1 MKREQKEIFIK
12 NLKTILSEN
21 SLVLVFHYRGMS
33 MTDMTELR
41 VQSFNSGC
49 NIKVTKNRLTKL
61 ALEGTDKSELSG
73 LFDGPTAI
81 AYSNDPVQLTK
92 LLTNFAKNN
101 SNLVILGGI
110 MDNEILTVE
119 KIDRSNNYYRD
130 NRGTHPLSIDDD
142 ILLYALN
149 INPELISYFRLSP
162 FHWDFGANRLKAAR
176 YHHRNLFFPMKFN
189 QTAIQHPSRRQL
201 GPAMLVF

>member
-1 MKREQKEIFIK
+1 MKRDQKETFIK
-12 NLKTILSEN
+12 NLKTIIGEN
-21 SLVLVFHYRGMS
+21 SLILVFHYRGMS
-33 MTDMTELR
+33 MTDMTDLR

-73 LFDGPTAI
+73 FFDGPTAI

-92 LLTNFAKNN
+92 LLTNFSKNN

-119 KIDRSNNYYRD
+119 KIEI
-130 NRGTHPLSIDDD
+130 LSKLPSLEEIRAQL
-142 ILLYALN
+142 IG
-149 INPELISYFRLSP
+149 LISSP
-162 FHWDFGANRLKAAR
+162 AQKIASILTASSGDLARVFKA
-176 YHHRNLFFPMKFN
+176 YSTK
-189 QTAIQHPSRRQL
+189 
-201 GPAMLVF
+201 

>member
-61 ALEGTDKSELSG
+61 ALEGTDKSELSE

-81 AYSNDPVQLTK
+81 AYSNDPVELTK

-119 KIDRSNNYYRD
+119 KIEI
-130 NRGTHPLSIDDD
+130 LSKLPSLEEIRAQL
-142 ILLYALN
+142 IG
-149 INPELISYFRLSP
+149 LISTPAQKIASVL
-162 FHWDFGANRLKAAR
+162 AAPSGDLTR
-176 YHHRNLFFPMKFN
+176 VFN
-189 QTAIQHPSRRQL
+189 AYSTK
-201 GPAMLVF
+201 

>member
-1 MKREQKEIFIK
+1 MNREQKELFVQ
-12 NLKTILSEN
+12 NLKSIITEN

-33 MTDMTELR
+33 VTDMTDLR

-61 ALEGTDKSELSG
+61 ALEGSDKAALSEF
-73 LFDGPTAI
+73 FDGPTAI

-110 MDNEILTVE
+110 MDNEILSVE
-119 KIDRSNNYYRD
+119 KIEI
-130 NRGTHPLSIDDD
+130 LSKLPSLEGIRAQL
-142 ILLYALN
+142 IG
-149 INPELISYFRLSP
+149 LISSP
-162 FHWDFGANRLKAAR
+162 AQKIASVLTAPSGDLAR
-176 YHHRNLFFPMKFN
+176 IFN
-189 QTAIQHPSRRQL
+189 AY
-201 GPAMLVF
+201 GNK

>member
-1 MKREQKEIFIK
+1 MNREQKELFVQ
-12 NLKTILSEN
+12 NLKSIITEN

-33 MTDMTELR
+33 VTDMTDLR

-61 ALEGTDKSELSG
+61 ALEGSDKAALSEF
-73 LFDGPTAI
+73 FDGPTAI

-110 MDNEILTVE
+110 MDNEILSVE
-119 KIDRSNNYYRD
+119 KIEI
-130 NRGTHPLSIDDD
+130 LSKLPSLEEIRAQL
-142 ILLYALN
+142 IG
-149 INPELISYFRLSP
+149 LISSP
-162 FHWDFGANRLKAAR
+162 AQKIASVLTAPSGDLAR
-176 YHHRNLFFPMKFN
+176 VFN
-189 QTAIQHPSRRQL
+189 AYSNK
-201 GPAMLVF
+201 

>member
-33 MTDMTELR
+33 MTDMTDLR

-61 ALEGTDKSELSG
+61 ALEGTDKSELSE

-81 AYSNDPVQLTK
+81 AYSNDPVELTK

-119 KIDRSNNYYRD
+119 KIEI
-130 NRGTHPLSIDDD
+130 LSKLPSLEEIRAQL
-142 ILLYALN
+142 IG
-149 INPELISYFRLSP
+149 LISTP
-162 FHWDFGANRLKAAR
+162 AR
-176 YHHRNLFFPMKFN
+176 NIASVLNAPPGDLARVFN
-189 QTAIQHPSRRQL
+189 AYSTK
-201 GPAMLVF
+201 

>member
-33 MTDMTELR
+33 MTDMTDLR
-41 VQSFNSGC
+41 VKSFNSGS

-61 ALEGTDKSELSG
+61 ALQGTDKSELSE

-81 AYSNDPVQLTK
+81 AYSNDPVELTK

-119 KIDRSNNYYRD
+119 KIEI
-130 NRGTHPLSIDDD
+130 LSKLPSLEEIRAQL
-142 ILLYALN
+142 IG
-149 INPELISYFRLSP
+149 LISTPAQKIASVLTAPSG
-162 FHWDFGANRLKAAR
+162 DLAR
-176 YHHRNLFFPMKFN
+176 VFN
-189 QTAIQHPSRRQL
+189 AFSTK
-201 GPAMLVF
+201 

>member
-1 MKREQKEIFIK
+1 MKREQKELFIK
-12 NLKTILSEN
+12 NLKNILSEN

-33 MTDMTELR
+33 MTDMTDLR

-61 ALEGTDKSELSG
+61 ALEGTDKSELSD

-92 LLTNFAKNN
+92 LLTNFSKNN

-110 MDNEILTVE
+110 MDSEILTVE
-119 KIDRSNNYYRD
+119 KIEI
-130 NRGTHPLSIDDD
+130 LSKLPSLEQARAQLIGLIKTPAQKIAS
-142 ILLYALN
+142 ILNAPSGDL
-149 INPELISYFRLSP
+149 
-162 FHWDFGANRLKAAR
+162 AR
-176 YHHRNLFFPMKFN
+176 VFN
-189 QTAIQHPSRRQL
+189 AYGSK
-201 GPAMLVF
+201 

>member
-1 MKREQKEIFIK
+1 MKREQKEIFIQ

-33 MTDMTELR
+33 VNDMTDLR

-61 ALEGTDKSELSG
+61 ALEGTNKEGLSG
-73 LFDGPTAI
+73 FFDGPTAI

-101 SNLVILGGI
+101 SNLVIIGGI
-110 MDNEILTVE
+110 MDNEILSIE
-119 KIDRSNNYYRD
+119 KIEI
-130 NRGTHPLSIDDD
+130 LSKLPSLEEIRAQL
-142 ILLYALN
+142 IG
-149 INPELISYFRLSP
+149 LISTPAQKIASILTAPSG
-162 FHWDFGANRLKAAR
+162 DLAR
-176 YHHRNLFFPMKFN
+176 VFN
-189 QTAIQHPSRRQL
+189 VYSSK
-201 GPAMLVF
+201 